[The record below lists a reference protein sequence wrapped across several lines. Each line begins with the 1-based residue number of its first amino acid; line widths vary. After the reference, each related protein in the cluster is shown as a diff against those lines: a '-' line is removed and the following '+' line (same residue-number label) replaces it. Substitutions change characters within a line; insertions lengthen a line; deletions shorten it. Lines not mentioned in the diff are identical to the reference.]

1 MIGQKGI
8 PATYGGVER
17 HVEELA
23 RRFAALGHDVRVYC
37 RPHYTPKDASIPGVR
52 LVRLPSIAT
61 KHMDAISH
69 VALSSLHVLFTDAD
83 VVHYHALGPSSL
95 AWIPRLFGKKVVVTV
110 HGLDWRR
117 EKWGKIAS
125 GFLRFC
131 EWTST
136 RLPHATIV
144 VSQTLREHFGHRGRR
159 VHYVPNG
166 TPPPL
171 DATEREIRA
180 MGLEP
185 GRYVLFVGRL
195 VPEKGVHLL
204 VEAHRKFASDW
215 TLAIA
220 GEGHFTDEYVERCRS
235 AAGGQV
241 RFLGSVYGNELAS
254 LWKHAALV
262 VLPSSM
268 EGLSIALLEA
278 MSYGRAV
285 LASDIPENREVL
297 EEIGEVFRAGDPND
311 LGRRLQELLESPSK
325 RSEMG
330 RLGGERIRERY
341 GWDRAVQETAKIY
354 QSLSSLR

>member
-17 HVEELA
+17 HVDELA

-37 RPHYTPKDASIPGVR
+37 RPHYTPEDAAIPGVR

-61 KHMDAISH
+61 KHLDAISH
-69 VALSSLHVLFTDAD
+69 VALASLHVLFTDAD

-95 AWIPRLFGKKVVVTV
+95 AWLPRLFGKKVVVTV

-117 EKWGKIAS
+117 EKWGKVAS
-125 GFLRFC
+125 NYLRFC

-136 RLPHATIV
+136 HLPHATIV
-144 VSQTLREHFGHRGRR
+144 VSQTLREHFGMHGRR

-166 TPPPL
+166 TPPPIEASEQGARTL
-171 DATEREIRA
+171 
-180 MGLEP
+180 GLEP

-204 VEAHRKFASDW
+204 VEAHNKFAQDW

-220 GEGHFTDEYVERCRS
+220 GEGHFTDEYVQRCRE
-235 AAGGQV
+235 AAGEDV
-241 RFLGSVYGNELAS
+241 RFLGPVYGEELAS
-254 LWKHAALV
+254 LWQHAALV

-278 MSYGRAV
+278 MSYCRPV

-297 EEIGEVFRAGDPND
+297 EEIGEVFRSGDPQD
-311 LGRRLQELLESPSK
+311 LGRRLHELLRSPAK

-330 RLGGERIRERY
+330 KRGGERIRERY
-341 GWDRAVQETAKIY
+341 GWDRVVQQTANIY
-354 QSLSSLR
+354 QSLSSTR